1 MSLLLFALL
10 AASADHPPEPPLTL
24 GIVLQ
29 TTQVQQKVMIKH
41 QDSIQ
46 TFLDGLL
53 RPGDRAFIV
62 AVDQTVRLVRSPTSS
77 RAELDRVLKA
87 AMYGNPYGTTLVDSC
102 QNRKKCQAPMG
113 EAVAETVKQF
123 DSIEGRK
130 VILVLG
136 DGPKPGAQTG
146 GEIAVYTVG
155 FRGENPGVLN
165 SFDSIRHQVDRL

>member
-1 MSLLLFALL
+1 MLLFALL
-10 AASADHPPEPPLTL
+10 AASADHAPEPPLTL

-29 TTQVQQKVMIKH
+29 TTQVQQKALLKH
-41 QDSIQ
+41 RESIN

-53 RPGDRAFIV
+53 RAGDKVFIV
-62 AVDQTVRLVRSPTSS
+62 AVDQTVRLVKAPTSS

-102 QNRKKCQAPMG
+102 QNKKRCQAPMG

-123 DSIEGRK
+123 GSIEGRK

-136 DGPKPGAQTG
+136 DIPKTGAKTG

-155 FRGENPGVLN
+155 FRGETPGILD
-165 SFDSIRHQVDRL
+165 SFDSIRQQVDRP